1 MFVAMTH
8 SEFAICFCKQKTAY
22 EMRISNWSSDVCSSD
37 LLQRAGAHRL
47 PVPHVD
53 EGAVCGVMQPAL
65 VGAAGTPVQRLRPQV
80 RAVQRRQMRVARQHD
95 RELVLVEYV
104 LVLAGIVALQDA
116 PADRKSTRL
125 KSSH

>member
-1 MFVAMTH
+1 MIV
-8 SEFAICFCKQKTAY
+8 
-22 EMRISNWSSDVCSSD
+22 VD

-116 PADRKSTRL
+116 PAGLCLLPGPVLLAARRRSEGLSVGKEMVSRY
-125 KSSH
+125 SSR

>member
-1 MFVAMTH
+1 
-8 SEFAICFCKQKTAY
+8 
-22 EMRISNWSSDVCSSD
+22 
-37 LLQRAGAHRL
+37 
-47 PVPHVD
+47 
-53 EGAVCGVMQPAL
+53 MQPAL

-116 PADRKSTRL
+116 PAGLCLLQGQRSEEHTSELQSLMRISYAGLCFKKKNGADRTKILL
-125 KSSH
+125 KY